1 MRRKPG
7 TLLEIELSILEAAVE
22 LRERGANAFHGFL
35 IAKHIK
41 DKQDAKLLTAYG
53 TLYKA
58 LGRLEKS
65 GMLSSIWED
74 PEIAATANRPRRRL
88 YETTA
93 AGERALAEVR
103 AAERQ
108 HGLAP
113 EPGQA
118 MT

>member
-7 TLLEIELSILEAAVE
+7 TLLHIELSILEAAIE
-22 LRERGANAFHGFL
+22 LRERGADYFHGFL
-35 IAKHIK
+35 IAKYIK
-41 DKQDAKLLTAYG
+41 DSQNAKLLTAYG

-74 PEIAATANRPRRRL
+74 PSVAAIENRPRRRL
-88 YETTA
+88 YQITA
-93 AGERALAEVR
+93 VAERALADAQAR
-103 AAERQ
+103 GWKPAFS
-108 HGLAP
+108 P

-118 MT
+118 IL